1 MKKSLSERTLEYLR
15 RQACWICSADL
26 ERLALQAGYK
36 SSNVGRRCREMVS
49 GKLSDGRI
57 CPITLER
64 KEVNGVVWYKA
75 IGPIKIVQKFVV
87 INGQRELFKTE
98 RIY

>member
-1 MKKSLSERTLEYLR
+1 
-15 RQACWICSADL
+15 
-26 ERLALQAGYK
+26 
-36 SSNVGRRCREMVS
+36 MVS
-49 GKLSDGRI
+49 GKLSDGRT
-57 CPITLER
+57 CPMTLER

-75 IGPIKIVQKFVV
+75 IGPIKVVQKFVV